1 MAEYVQG
8 KTARDMIRLF
18 KHYIPY
24 PVIFL
29 GLIDF
34 VLLLSAAEVG
44 WILRAHQIEMAVGS
58 VFDRPGPIFSFAF
71 ALQLALIAVG
81 VYGPEALQSLRFA
94 AARILVAISLGVIF
108 LSLLAFALPGITL
121 WRSNSLYAMIL
132 AIAFLMVVRILLG
145 TMLDSDIFKRRL
157 LILGAGPRAGRI
169 AALEKRP
176 ECGFIIAGYV
186 AMNEGASLIDSA
198 IRRQDI
204 VNLPQH
210 VIDLE
215 VSEVVLAL
223 EERRNAL
230 PVADLLT
237 IKTTGVHVNDLS
249 SFLERETGRV
259 DLDSVNPSWFIFSDG
274 FSSGRRLSTTFKR
287 GFDIFLSFLLLLLT
301 GPVILLFALL
311 IRLESRGGSFFMQER
326 VGLYGQKFNIL
337 KLRSM
342 RADAEPNGKAIWAS
356 ENDPRITRI
365 GNFIRKVRID
375 ELPQAWSVLK
385 GEMSFVGPRPE
396 RPQFVD
402 DLQTQMPYYAE
413 RHIVKPGIT
422 GWAQINYPYGAST
435 EDSRH
440 KLEYDLYYAKNYT
453 PFLDLLII
461 LQTIRVVL
469 WPEGAR

>member
-1 MAEYVQG
+1 
-8 KTARDMIRLF
+8 MIRLF

-24 PVIFL
+24 P
-29 GLIDF
+29 
-34 VLLLSAAEVG
+34 LLLLGIVDLFLLVVAAEIS
-44 WILRAHQIEMAVGS
+44 WIFRASQIGMIAGS
-58 VFDRPGPIFSFAF
+58 IYDRPAPIISFAL
-71 ALQLALIAVG
+71 ALEVALIAVG
-81 VYGPEALQSLRFA
+81 VYGTEALQSLRFA

-108 LSLLAFALPGITL
+108 LSIMAFILPGVTL

-132 AIAFLMVVRILLG
+132 SIVLLMTVRIMLG
-145 TMLDSDIFKRRL
+145 TILDSDIFKRRL
-157 LILGAGPRAGRI
+157 LILGAGPRANRI
-169 AALEKRP
+169 AELASKQES
-176 ECGFIIAGYV
+176 GFIVGGYV
-186 AMNEGASLIDSA
+186 DMNEGPA
-198 IRRQDI
+198 IVKMAVKRSDI
-204 VNLPQH
+204 EDLPQH

-223 EERRNAL
+223 EERRNSL

-237 IKTTGVHVNDLS
+237 IKTTGVHVNDMS

-274 FSSGRRLSTTFKR
+274 FSSGRRISTVFKR
-287 GFDIFLSFLLLLLT
+287 SFDIVLSLLLLLFT
-301 GPVILLFALL
+301 GPIILIFAVL
-311 IRLESRGGSFFMQER
+311 IKLESRGGAFFKQER
-326 VGLYGQKFNIL
+326 VGLYGQKFHIL

-342 RADAEPNGKAIWAS
+342 RADAEVGGKAVWAS
-356 ENDPRITRI
+356 ENDPRITKV
-365 GNFIRKVRID
+365 GSFIRKVRID

-402 DLQTQMPYYAE
+402 DLQTKMPFFAE
-413 RHIVKPGIT
+413 RHMVKPGIT
-422 GWAQINYPYGAST
+422 GWAQINYPYGASI

-453 PFLDLLII
+453 PFLDILIL

>member
-1 MAEYVQG
+1 
-8 KTARDMIRLF
+8 MIRLF

-24 PVIFL
+24 PVLLL

-34 VLLLSAAEVG
+34 LLLLMAAEAG
-44 WILRAHQIEMAVGS
+44 WILRAVQINMDVGS
-58 VFDRPGPIFSFAF
+58 IVDRPAPIFSFAI

-81 VYGPEALQSLRFA
+81 IYGPEALQSLRFA

-108 LSLLAFALPGITL
+108 LSLMSFAMPGVTL
-121 WRSNSLYAMIL
+121 WRSNSLYAMVL
-132 AIAFLMVVRILLG
+132 AILFLMVVRALLG
-145 TMLDSDIFKRRL
+145 TILDSDIFKRRL
-157 LILGAGPRAGRI
+157 LILGSGPRAGRI
-169 AALEKRP
+169 AALDKRP
-176 ECGFIIAGYV
+176 ESGFIIAGYV
-186 AMNEGASLIDSA
+186 DMNEGPSLIESA
-198 IRRQDI
+198 VKREDI

-210 VIDLE
+210 VIDLAA
-215 VSEVVLAL
+215 SEVVLAL
-223 EERRNAL
+223 EERRNSL

-274 FSSGRRLSTTFKR
+274 FSSGRRLSTLFKR
-287 GFDIFLSFLLLLLT
+287 SFDIFLSFLLLLLT
-301 GPVILLFALL
+301 GPIILIFALL
-311 IRLESRGGSFFMQER
+311 IKLESPGGSFFKQER
-326 VGLYGQKFNIL
+326 VGLYGQTFKIL

-342 RADAEPNGKAIWAS
+342 CSDAEIGGEAIWAT

-365 GNFIRKVRID
+365 GRFIRKVRID

-396 RPQFVD
+396 RPQFVNK
-402 DLQTQMPYYAE
+402 LQTKMPFYAE

-435 EDSRH
+435 EDARH

-461 LQTIRVVL
+461 LQTIRVIL

>member
-1 MAEYVQG
+1 
-8 KTARDMIRLF
+8 MIRLF

-24 PVIFL
+24 PVLFL
-29 GLIDF
+29 GLLDF
-34 VLLLSAAEVG
+34 LLLAFSAELG
-44 WILRAHQIEMAVGS
+44 WILRAGQIGMEVGS
-58 VFDRPGPIFSFAF
+58 VYDRPGPILSFAV

-81 VYGPEALQSLRFA
+81 VYGNESLQSLRFA
-94 AARILVAISLGVIF
+94 TARILVAISLGVIF
-108 LSLLAFALPGITL
+108 LSLMAFVLPGITL

-132 AIAFLMVVRILLG
+132 SIFLLMTIRILLG
-145 TMLDSDIFKRRL
+145 AMLDSDVFKRRVL
-157 LILGAGPRAGRI
+157 VLGAGSRAMRI
-169 AALEKRP
+169 AKIGDRQES
-176 ECGFIIAGYV
+176 GFNVVGYV
-186 AMNEGASLIDSA
+186 NMNEGPSELHDA
-198 IRRQDI
+198 IRRADI
-204 VNLPQH
+204 EDLPQH
-210 VIDLE
+210 VINLE

-237 IKTTGVHVNDLS
+237 IKTTGVHVNDMS

-274 FSSGRRLSTTFKR
+274 FSSGRRISTVFKR
-287 GFDIFLSFLLLLLT
+287 SFDIFLSLLLLLLT

-311 IRLESRGGSFFMQER
+311 IKMESKGGAFFKQER
-326 VGLYGQKFNIL
+326 VGLYGQTFNIL

-342 RADAEPNGKAIWAS
+342 RQDAEVEGKAVWAA

-365 GNFIRKVRID
+365 GSFIRKVRID

-402 DLQTQMPYYAE
+402 DLQTKMPYYAE
-413 RHIVKPGIT
+413 RHMVKPGIT
-422 GWAQINYPYGAST
+422 GWAQINYPYGASI

-453 PFLDLLII
+453 PFLDILIL

-469 WPEGAR
+469 WPEGVR

>member
-1 MAEYVQG
+1 
-8 KTARDMIRLF
+8 MIRLF

-34 VLLLSAAEVG
+34 LLLLMAAEAG
-44 WILRAHQIEMAVGS
+44 WILRALQINMTVGS
-58 VFDRPGPIFSFAF
+58 VLDRPAPIFSFAF
-71 ALQLALIAVG
+71 ALQMALIAVG
-81 VYGPEALQSLRFA
+81 IYGPEALQSLRFA
-94 AARILVAISLGVIF
+94 AARILVAISLGVIL
-108 LSLLAFALPGITL
+108 LSLLSFAMPGVTL
-121 WRSNSLYAMIL
+121 WRSNSLYAMVL
-132 AIAFLMVVRILLG
+132 AILFLMVIRILLG
-145 TMLDSDIFKRRL
+145 TILDSDIFKRRL

-169 AALEKRP
+169 AALEKRQ
-176 ECGFIIAGYV
+176 ESGFIIAGYV
-186 AMNEGASLIDSA
+186 DMNEGRSLVDTA

-204 VNLPQH
+204 ANLPQH

-223 EERRNAL
+223 EERRNSL

-274 FSSGRRLSTTFKR
+274 FSSGRRLSTWFKR
-287 GFDIFLSFLLLLLT
+287 GFDIFLSFLLLVLT
-301 GPVILLFALL
+301 GPVILVFALL
-311 IRLESRGGSFFMQER
+311 IKMESHGGSFFKQER
-326 VGLYGQKFNIL
+326 VGLYGQPFKIL

-342 RADAEPNGKAIWAS
+342 RADAEAAGEAIWAS

-365 GNFIRKVRID
+365 GRFIRKVRID

-402 DLQTQMPYYAE
+402 DLQTKMPFYAE
-413 RHIVKPGIT
+413 RHIVKPGMT

-435 EDSRH
+435 EDARH